1 MRATANICF
10 HVPWISL
17 EYNYWWICS
26 TSELDFLSG
35 SFEPI
40 QAQTVQV
47 KQALSC
53 PSGWTLE
60 SFLDLHIKFFNW
72 WSSRC
77 SFFHCEMKSQR
88 VKQGHFRCF
97 SSNKRIIPFP
107 TISIPTNKKKRE
119 SAEEFRSSTNRART
133 TACSPRVL
141 SVPCNPTILVWNKT
155 HPMSDVSYNSPTKR
169 KWWGLLGRMIVMKQP
184 ASNIQTSRTNNT
196 KEKTTNVEEKS
207 TSPNIEKKIKSFSK
221 KVIFGWILVFNS
233 RRVVVKML
241 VSYGSRIMI
250 YIQKKMRETW
260 VAKGETIRL
269 RPIFSGVTLAV
280 GL

>member
-10 HVPWISL
+10 QVPWISL
-17 EYNYWWICS
+17 EYSWWICS

-47 KQALSC
+47 KQALTLSY

-77 SFFHCEMKSQR
+77 SFFHCEIKSQR
-88 VKQGHFRCF
+88 VNQGHFRCF
-97 SSNKRIIPFP
+97 SSKHHPIP
-107 TISIPTNKKKRE
+107 N
-119 SAEEFRSSTNRART
+119 EEFRSSINRART

-141 SVPCNPTILVWNKT
+141 SVPCHPTILVWNKT

-169 KWWGLLGRMIVMKQP
+169 KWWGLLGRMIVMKKP

-241 VSYGSRIMI
+241 VSYASRIMI
-250 YIQKKMRETW
+250 YTQKKMRETW
-260 VAKGETIRL
+260 VANGETIRL